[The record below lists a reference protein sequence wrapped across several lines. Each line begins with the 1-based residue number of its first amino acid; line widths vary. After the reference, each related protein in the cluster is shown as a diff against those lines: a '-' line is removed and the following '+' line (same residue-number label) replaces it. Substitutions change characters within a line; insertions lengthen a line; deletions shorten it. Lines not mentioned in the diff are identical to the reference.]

1 MNRSFIKMPERLHN
15 LAFKE
20 ATLCSSG
27 DSSSNSRPENDNPKQ
42 ENANKML
49 F

>member
-1 MNRSFIKMPERLHN
+1 MNRSFIKMPEKLHN